1 MVRCNYCGEPLT
13 FEGVEVL
20 FFNYDGSD
28 SWQKVD
34 IHECDNEALYIDIPL
49 SWTGYEFDDNDSD
62 KYETIRCPHCHKY
75 PFKCTEIQTYDFV
88 EVVMFDE
95 KKHRPW
101 ECDRLKTDEYCDT
114 CDHEGCDNCVSDAT
128 NPYCV
133 PSNYQQIKQE

>member
-1 MVRCNYCGEPLT
+1 MKKHSWIKMGFKVIKVIILCCLVILSLT
-13 FEGVEVL
+13 SNVSNKINFT
-20 FFNYDGSD
+20 N
-28 SWQKVD
+28 K
-34 IHECDNEALYIDIPL
+34 
-49 SWTGYEFDDNDSD
+49 
-62 KYETIRCPHCHKY
+62 
-75 PFKCTEIQTYDFV
+75 YDFV